1 MARSRIPVVLRGI
14 GLLAACG
21 ALAPHAASAQA
32 QPLAQAAPASPFPY
46 DPLAPTTTD
55 NGERKKPQPY
65 QTFEQRPPARSET
78 TTFAPPAASGAGKT
92 GFDSTNAR
100 TARRTTSKAKA
111 ARDEQET
118 RAIAPGPAVAAPTSS
133 GRPASSTNPP
143 ATAQASYAM
152 AGQPNQPP
160 VEVGNVPPTRKKK
173 KKTAEADPYDPLGWR
188 SGGLLYYPAIELIGG
203 YDSNPERTANGKGA
217 SSITVAPELRVRS
230 DWGRHDFKADLR
242 GSYNW
247 YSPDA
252 TPSLDRPYFNGT
264 ADGRIDVIDGTRID
278 LAGRV
283 LVSTDNPNS
292 PNLQA
297 GLAKLPVFTS
307 FGGTAGVGQ
316 KFNRFDVSV
325 KGTVD
330 RTVYQDSEL
339 TDGTTASNE
348 DRNFNQYGVLLRA
361 GYELTPGVTP
371 YVEVGGDTRQHDLAV
386 DSSGFRRD
394 STGWTALLGST
405 FELSRLLTGDIAVGY
420 VRRDYD
426 DPRLIPLKGFTG
438 KGSLTWTATPLTT
451 VKFTATSTVGESDQ
465 AFVSGVLYRDAG
477 IEVDHA
483 FRRWLI
489 GSLKGGFGIDDYVG
503 SPRTDHRY
511 YFGGGLTYKLNR
523 FVQIKGEARHEWL
536 KSSES
541 ANDYSANVVLLG
553 LRVQY

>member
-1 MARSRIPVVLRGI
+1 LARLRIPIALRGV
-14 GLLAACG
+14 GLFALCG
-21 ALAPHAASAQA
+21 ALTPLPALAQA
-32 QPLAQAAPASPFPY
+32 QRFAQADPASPFSY
-46 DPLAPTTTD
+46 DPLAPQASD
-55 NGERKKPQPY
+55 SGKQNKARPY

-78 TTFAPPAASGAGKT
+78 TTFEPVLPASGAGKT

-100 TARRTTSKAKA
+100 TLRRTTNKNA
-111 ARDEQET
+111 ARDQART
-118 RAIAPGPAVAAPTSS
+118 VAPGAAIAASTSPYQQAAPSK
-133 GRPASSTNPP
+133 PA
-143 ATAQASYAM
+143 ATAQSSYAM

-173 KKTAEADPYDPLGWR
+173 KKIAEADPYDPLGWR
-188 SGGLLYYPAIELIGG
+188 SGGLVYYPAIELIGG

-264 ADGRIDVIDGTRID
+264 TEGRIDVFDGTRID

-297 GLAKLPVFTS
+297 GLSKLPIFTS
-307 FGGTAGVGQ
+307 FGATAGVGQ

-330 RTVYQDSEL
+330 RTVYQDSDL
-339 TDGTTASNE
+339 TNGTTSSNE

-361 GYELTPGVTP
+361 GYELTPGVMP
-371 YVEVGGDTRQHDLAV
+371 YVEVGADSRVHDLAV
-386 DSSGFRRD
+386 DFSGYRRD

-405 FELSRLLTGDIAVGY
+405 FELSRLLTGDIAAGY
-420 VRRDYD
+420 VQRDYD
-426 DPRLIPLKGFTG
+426 DSRLVPLKGFTG

-451 VKFTATSTVGESDQ
+451 VKFTAASTVGESDQ
-465 AFVSGVLYRDAG
+465 AGVSGVLYRDIGVEA
-477 IEVDHA
+477 DHA

-489 GSLKGGFGIDDYVG
+489 GSLKGGVGIDDYVG
-503 SPRTDHRY
+503 SSRTDHRY

-523 FVQIKGEARHEWL
+523 FVQVKGEARHEWL
-536 KSSES
+536 NSSES
-541 ANDYSANVVLLG
+541 VNDYAANVFLLG